1 MRRKCKGKENPMTSN
16 NSRLIDGRI
25 RKLFEFR
32 EMVGEKEE
40 KKNLKNGIR
49 SNGEIGLVKIGQRR
63 GKDRGNGAMAR
74 TYLEG
79 NFPTTHLRQF

>member
-1 MRRKCKGKENPMTSN
+1 MMRRKCKGKENPMTRN

-40 KKNLKNGIR
+40 KKKFEKWDTLER
-49 SNGEIGLVKIGQRR
+49 W
-63 GKDRGNGAMAR
+63 DRVG
-74 TYLEG
+74 
-79 NFPTTHLRQF
+79 

>member
-1 MRRKCKGKENPMTSN
+1 MTRN

-40 KKNLKNGIR
+40 KKKFEKWDTLER
-49 SNGEIGLVKIGQRR
+49 W
-63 GKDRGNGAMAR
+63 DRVG
-74 TYLEG
+74 
-79 NFPTTHLRQF
+79 

>member
-1 MRRKCKGKENPMTSN
+1 MMRRKCKGKENPMTSN

-40 KKNLKNGIR
+40 KK
-49 SNGEIGLVKIGQRR
+49 KI
-63 GKDRGNGAMAR
+63 
-74 TYLEG
+74 
-79 NFPTTHLRQF
+79 